1 MKIDWDFIGGFLCCC
16 IMLVMVWAL
25 LCMWYA

>member
-16 IMLVMVWAL
+16 LVLVMVWAFL
-25 LCMWYA
+25 WVVA

>member
-16 IMLVMVWAL
+16 LVLVMFWAFL
-25 LCMWYA
+25 WVFA